1 MGVNKKYKEL
11 GGCRRECVAGMPSER
26 GVDGLFVNEIYDPRT
41 KGATSVWPAQHLAL
55 TKMVHDLERPAGGR
69 RKGRSNCLY
78 WPGRAAKWNRN
89 RWTCELSISGADST
103 RECSPP
109 RGCVICIEKWFLPLS
124 LSSLPHWDWWAPIS
138 CEGTW
143 EDMAGSIATLLR
155 SVSADTNACSQA
167 GKGQAAQSHPST
179 PPTHTHTRTH
189 TRIRKHTQVFL
200 IAANMLTNG
209 SLFCFARWLR
219 PFLFF
224 RLRRMIQHH
233 SEHSG
238 AILYTVLPPHI
249 AAKPNGSY
257 Q

>member
-1 MGVNKKYKEL
+1 MEVWALHL
-11 GGCRRECVAGMPSER
+11 G
-26 GVDGLFVNEIYDPRT
+26 
-41 KGATSVWPAQHLAL
+41 
-55 TKMVHDLERPAGGR
+55 
-69 RKGRSNCLY
+69 
-78 WPGRAAKWNRN
+78 AA
-89 RWTCELSISGADST
+89 ST
-103 RECSPP
+103 WECSPP
-109 RGCVICIEKWFLPLS
+109 RGCAICIEKWFLPLS

-143 EDMAGSIATLLR
+143 EDMSGSIATLLR
-155 SVSADTNACSQA
+155 SVSANTNACSQA

-179 PPTHTHTRTH
+179 PQHTHTHTHMQGQAYANTH
-189 TRIRKHTQVFL
+189 VFL
-200 IAANMLTNG
+200 IAANMLTND

-233 SEHSG
+233 SEHNG
-238 AILYTVLPPHI
+238 AILYTVLPPDN